1 MAKKEKALVVGESRW
16 DGRLLTLIGTY
27 IKMVLAMA
35 VMAGIGFA
43 IFTAVGEVVGI
54 VALSVFAFLGLC
66 WAEVIFIKWD
76 TKNMVVSGQRMQ
88 FKANTLNLFFNI
100 IKWMFLSVI
109 TLGIYAL
116 WLPIKVRKWQVKNTV
131 CFPEEVEKEVD
142 ENEPVINYYEYD
154 DEEELDD

>member
-1 MAKKEKALVVGESRW
+1 MAKKDKALVAGESRW
-16 DGRLLTLIGTY
+16 EGRLLTLIGTY
-27 IKMVLAMA
+27 IKAVLAMA

-54 VALSVFAFLGLC
+54 VALAVLAFIGFC

-76 TKNMVVSGQRMQ
+76 TKNMVISGQRLK
-88 FKANTLNLFFNI
+88 FTASTLNLFFNVL
-100 IKWMFLSVI
+100 KWAFLSII
-109 TLGIYAL
+109 TFGIYAL
-116 WLPIKVRKWQVKNTV
+116 WLPIKVRKWQIKNTV
-131 CFPEEVEKEVD
+131 AFPEVTEEEVD